1 MRSQTNRSII
11 AGKEPLRL
19 TTKEMLNPKEVVMSF
34 YSSFDLEDI
43 RQLLWQ
49 MTSTTICLDDE
60 TLGLCIRRDQVLAFY
75 EELERAIEAMHLII
89 HPAPINNDI

>member
-1 MRSQTNRSII
+1 MNPQTNRAII
-11 AGKEPLRL
+11 AGTTPLRL
-19 TTKEMLNPKEVVMSF
+19 TSKEMLNPKEVVMSF

-60 TLGLCIRRDQVLAFY
+60 TLGLCIRRDQILAFY
-75 EELERAIEAMHLII
+75 EETERAIEAMYLIL
-89 HPAPINNDI
+89 HP